1 MISNIKE
8 LARNIQII
16 ARFAGYRYF
25 KYAFT
30 KNFGLRVVSRP
41 FNNQD
46 SVIILAPH
54 PDDEVIGCGGA
65 LALAARASARVGVI
79 YITNGSHGTTSGK
92 KDSNLIKARR
102 REALVGLKVI
112 GKNIRTKFL
121 GFDDGGY
128 RHNDNAAIQ
137 IASLI
142 QKEPGF
148 VHVFTPWY
156 FDDNS
161 DHVEVTKTLLLALNL
176 IDKSQIKIW
185 QYEVWAPLVANTILP
200 IGKVASKKVAAI
212 KNHKSQTYCRNYESA
227 TLGLNNFRA
236 MAADTKEP
244 CEAFFVTDVKTIK
257 KIFKL

>member
-1 MISNIKE
+1 MIKNFKE

-16 ARFAGYRYF
+16 ARFGGYRYF
-25 KYAFT
+25 KYAFV
-30 KNFGLRVVSRP
+30 KNFGLQKVTRP
-41 FNNQD
+41 FNKRD
-46 SVIILAPH
+46 LVIVLAPH

-65 LALAARASARVGVI
+65 LALAVRASARVGVI

-92 KDSNLIKARR
+92 KDNSLIKARR
-102 REALVGLKVI
+102 REALAGLKVI

-121 GFDDGGY
+121 GFDDSGY
-128 RHNDNAAIQ
+128 RHNDNAATQ

-142 QKEPGF
+142 QKEHGII
-148 VHVFTPWY
+148 HIFTPWY

-185 QYEVWAPLVANTILP
+185 LYEVWAPLVANTILP

-212 KNHKSQTYCRNYESA
+212 KKHKSQTYCRNYESA

-236 MAADTKEP
+236 MTADTKEP
-244 CEAFFVTDVKTIK
+244 CEAFFTTDAETFK
-257 KIFKL
+257 KLFSI